1 MKRQKRLMILSGVLL
16 VCVAAVFI
24 ISRIDFEEEMV
35 GEETVLVELDS
46 SEITALSWNYDG
58 EVSFHYTDEKWEYDN
73 DTEMPVDQEKL
84 SDIAEELSNITSDKK
99 VNDVKNLSIYGLSDP
114 KYTLTIET
122 EEETY
127 EIAIGDET
135 FSDGEVYVST
145 GDDYVYLTDSELI
158 DKISYSLLDLVQ
170 EEEVPEMNTITSVSI
185 ENESSMKI
193 VYKEN
198 SGYCYSDVYTYYIK
212 EDDSYRNLDNDLTK
226 DTFDTLS
233 NFTWSACVDYHA
245 EETELSSY
253 GLDEPSASVTIKYK
267 DKEGEKKEFSYEVGT
282 VEDEYYARLKDSDII
297 YKIDSEVYDAAVNA
311 SYKELQPDEVI
322 LLNWETVD
330 SIDVEMDGSIYTIE
344 LSNTGDEEFTY
355 TFDGKQIEFED
366 VLEELSSVTIE
377 KKEKEES
384 DSRKE
389 ELKLTFHRNTEDN
402 KEVELTFYQYDGTYC
417 IPVLNGETL
426 NCVNREDVVSL
437 KEAINS
443 VVLGESAK
451 EE

>member
-145 GDDYVYLTDSELI
+145 GDDYV
-158 DKISYSLLDLVQ
+158 
-170 EEEVPEMNTITSVSI
+170 
-185 ENESSMKI
+185 
-193 VYKEN
+193 
-198 SGYCYSDVYTYYIK
+198 
-212 EDDSYRNLDNDLTK
+212 
-226 DTFDTLS
+226 
-233 NFTWSACVDYHA
+233 
-245 EETELSSY
+245 
-253 GLDEPSASVTIKYK
+253 
-267 DKEGEKKEFSYEVGT
+267 
-282 VEDEYYARLKDSDII
+282 
-297 YKIDSEVYDAAVNA
+297 
-311 SYKELQPDEVI
+311 
-322 LLNWETVD
+322 
-330 SIDVEMDGSIYTIE
+330 
-344 LSNTGDEEFTY
+344 
-355 TFDGKQIEFED
+355 
-366 VLEELSSVTIE
+366 
-377 KKEKEES
+377 
-384 DSRKE
+384 
-389 ELKLTFHRNTEDN
+389 
-402 KEVELTFYQYDGTYC
+402 
-417 IPVLNGETL
+417 
-426 NCVNREDVVSL
+426 
-437 KEAINS
+437 
-443 VVLGESAK
+443 
-451 EE
+451 

>member
-170 EEEVPEMNTITSVSI
+170 EEEVPEMNTIISVSI

-193 VYKEN
+193 V
-198 SGYCYSDVYTYYIK
+198 
-212 EDDSYRNLDNDLTK
+212 
-226 DTFDTLS
+226 
-233 NFTWSACVDYHA
+233 
-245 EETELSSY
+245 
-253 GLDEPSASVTIKYK
+253 
-267 DKEGEKKEFSYEVGT
+267 
-282 VEDEYYARLKDSDII
+282 
-297 YKIDSEVYDAAVNA
+297 
-311 SYKELQPDEVI
+311 
-322 LLNWETVD
+322 
-330 SIDVEMDGSIYTIE
+330 
-344 LSNTGDEEFTY
+344 
-355 TFDGKQIEFED
+355 
-366 VLEELSSVTIE
+366 
-377 KKEKEES
+377 
-384 DSRKE
+384 
-389 ELKLTFHRNTEDN
+389 
-402 KEVELTFYQYDGTYC
+402 
-417 IPVLNGETL
+417 
-426 NCVNREDVVSL
+426 
-437 KEAINS
+437 
-443 VVLGESAK
+443 
-451 EE
+451 